1 MLVTVMGYRFNW
13 FFFFLKCLR
22 LPLYFS
28 AFDRGKF
35 LYAENRTTVKELS
48 HSNRTYFL
56 IIRIFFCEE
65 NHRLNLLFFTAKFPL
80 GLISTQA
87 HEIINLHKVFLI
99 YRWIS
104 GIDKQ
109 EKTDVH
115 YRLVIDKT
123 KQFHIGT

>member
-13 FFFFLKCLR
+13 FFFLKCLR
-22 LPLYFS
+22 LPLCFS

-35 LYAENRTTVKELS
+35 LYTENRTTVEELS
-48 HSNRTYFL
+48 HSIRTYFS
-56 IIRIFFCEE
+56 IIGIFFCKG

-80 GLISTQA
+80 GLIS
-87 HEIINLHKVFLI
+87 HEIINLNQFFSIH
-99 YRWIS
+99 RWIS

-123 KQFHIGT
+123 KQFHIVT